1 MSEWVKVP
9 DYQDMIGTE
18 CIGCGKLI
26 NLGYAQSVLVPRLCD
41 ECKEAI
47 KFAKELMNDQI
58 KNKNDQIDLKKVLV
72 DDFEKHLHE
81 RENGIRYHHYC
92 VKCGWDWWTYEAF
105 PNRCSKCSCEL
116 P

>member
-18 CIGCGKLI
+18 CIGCGKPI
-26 NLGYAQSVLVPRLCD
+26 SLGYVQSPLVPRLCE

-58 KNKNDQIDLKKVLV
+58 NLKKELV
-72 DDFEKHLHE
+72 DDFEKHLHGDE
-81 RENGIRYHHYC
+81 DGILYHHYC
-92 VKCGWDWWTYEAF
+92 KKCRYDWWSKEAF
-105 PNRCSKCSCEL
+105 PNRCAKCDCEL
-116 P
+116 T